1 MQRWDQYFL
10 EGLGRGVQMAE
21 RSVDR
26 EREDTYRNK
35 VLEDT
40 KTTRDEDRKTRAA
53 EREAD
58 RKEAEKRLEA
68 EKVLREREI
77 ALRIRQLDEAKTR
90 AEKDDARAAELERT
104 RTRMSTFD
112 RHFKAGT
119 EMSPEDVAAEIE
131 DLQGRDELDD
141 DGQVRLDALRR
152 AYSVQRSVM
161 RNIRGKRVSID
172 PNDPLT
178 RTEEPTLSQGVDLPE
193 VGAVTREGVANALKE
208 GMGRLRRPGAPPA
221 ATPAAA
227 TGSRGLLDILPG
239 VDPDGVS
246 SRLNALIQEKQNELD
261 QHNREIAA
269 GDERHGFLNMWSRRV
284 SAAEADAKIRKAK
297 EDKAALDMIRADPTH
312 ARARE
317 VLERLNRDY

>member
-10 EGLGRGVQMAE
+10 EGLSRGTQMAE
-21 RSVDR
+21 RSADR

-40 KTTRDEDRKTRAA
+40 KTTREEDRKTRAA

-58 RKEAEKRLEA
+58 RLENEKRLA
-68 EKVLREREI
+68 ADKALREREL
-77 ALRIRQLDEAKTR
+77 ALRIRQLDEAKAR
-90 AEKDDARAAELERT
+90 GEKEDARAAELERT

-131 DLQGRDELDD
+131 DLQGRDDLDED
-141 DGQVRLDALRR
+141 ETVRLDALRR

-208 GMGRLRRPGAPPA
+208 GMGRLRRPGQAQPQA
-221 ATPAAA
+221 AVVPGAR
-227 TGSRGLLDILPG
+227 SPLDIVPG

-246 SRLNALIQEKQNELD
+246 SRINALIQEKQNELD
-261 QHNREIAA
+261 EHNRELAA

-297 EDKAALDMIRADPTH
+297 EDKAALDTIRSDPSH

>member
-1 MQRWDQYFL
+1 
-10 EGLGRGVQMAE
+10 MAE

-40 KTTRDEDRKTRAA
+40 KTTREEDRKTRVA
-53 EREAD
+53 EREFD

-68 EKVLREREI
+68 EKALREREL
-77 ALRIRQLDEAKTR
+77 ALRIRQLDDAKAR
-90 AEKDDARAAELERT
+90 GEKEDARAAELERT

-193 VGAVTREGVANALKE
+193 VGAVTREVSPTH
-208 GMGRLRRPGAPPA
+208 LRRAWVAFVALVPRRQRRRPLPLVPEVSSTSFQASTLTEFPAALMLSSRRSRTSSTNITVRLPPA
-221 ATPAAA
+221 MNVTASSTCGPDASQPPRPTRRFVRPRRTRLPWTRSAATRPTPAPV
-227 TGSRGLLDILPG
+227 RCL
-239 VDPDGVS
+239 
-246 SRLNALIQEKQNELD
+246 
-261 QHNREIAA
+261 
-269 GDERHGFLNMWSRRV
+269 
-284 SAAEADAKIRKAK
+284 SA
-297 EDKAALDMIRADPTH
+297 
-312 ARARE
+312 
-317 VLERLNRDY
+317 

>member
-21 RSVDR
+21 RSADR

-40 KTTRDEDRKTRAA
+40 KTTREEDRKTRAA

-68 EKVLREREI
+68 EKALREREL
-77 ALRIRQLDEAKTR
+77 ALRIRQLDEAKAR
-90 AEKDDARAAELERT
+90 GEKEDARAAELERT

-131 DLQGRDELDD
+131 DLQGRDDLDD
-141 DGQVRLDALRR
+141 DETVRLDALRR
-152 AYSVQRSVM
+152 AYSVQRSVL

-193 VGAVTREGVANALKE
+193 VGAVTREGVSNAMKE
-208 GMGRLRRPGAPPA
+208 GMGRIRRPGTPPA
-221 ATPAAA
+221 AAPAAA
-227 TGSRGLLDILPG
+227 TGPRGLLDILPG

-246 SRLNALIQEKQNELD
+246 SRINALIQEKQNELD
-261 QHNREIAA
+261 EHNR
-269 GDERHGFLNMWSRRV
+269 
-284 SAAEADAKIRKAK
+284 
-297 EDKAALDMIRADPTH
+297 
-312 ARARE
+312 
-317 VLERLNRDY
+317 